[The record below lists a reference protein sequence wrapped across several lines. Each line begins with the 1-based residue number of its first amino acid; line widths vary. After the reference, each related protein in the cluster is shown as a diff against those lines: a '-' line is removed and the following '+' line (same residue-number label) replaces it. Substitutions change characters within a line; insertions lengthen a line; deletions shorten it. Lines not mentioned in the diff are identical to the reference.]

1 MDQLLLPTIV
11 ALVVLGVFFGIARF
25 SGGNPNMKGRLERFA
40 GDGQAEEKERERE
53 KEEKKDEK
61 KQFSLGLG
69 ETQLAA
75 VVDKAVSQRT
85 FGKTVQRRLA
95 QADLKLT
102 LFEFMLTKIFSTIT
116 GTALG
121 LFLGRGGAISTVV
134 FGLVGIS
141 VGFFAPDWFVKFR
154 ISTRLKAF
162 NSQLGDTLGLLA
174 NSLRS
179 GYSML
184 QSMELVARES
194 PDPIGTEFKR
204 VVREVGLGLSPQ
216 EALNNLYRRL
226 PSDDLDLMITA
237 INIQYEV
244 GGNLAQILDTISHT
258 IRERVRIKGEIQVL
272 TAQGRVSGY
281 IISALPPGIAIIVTL
296 INPTYMNTM
305 WEFPWIIMPI
315 CGGILVFVGFMIIR
329 KIVNIEV

>member
-1 MDQLLLPTIV
+1 MDPLIAAFIGSAMVLLL
-11 ALVVLGVFFGIARF
+11 FFGIARL
-25 SGGNPNMKGRLERFA
+25 STGNSAIMGRLQRFV
-40 GDGQAEEKERERE
+40 GGEQAKQ
-53 KEEKKDEK
+53 KEEKKDDK
-61 KQFSLGLG
+61 KPFTLGLG

-75 VVDKAVSQRT
+75 RVDKMVGERT

-102 LFEFMLTKIFSTIT
+102 LFEFMLIKVFTVLT
-116 GTALG
+116 GFVIG
-121 LFLGRGGAISTVV
+121 VYLGRGGPVSQVIFTLAGVLI
-134 FGLVGIS
+134 
-141 VGFFAPDWFVKFR
+141 GFFGPDWFVKYR
-154 ISTRLKAF
+154 LGKRLKEF
-162 NSQLGDTLGLLA
+162 NNQLGDTIGLLA

-179 GYSML
+179 GYSLL
-184 QSMELVARES
+184 QSMELVSRES
-194 PDPIGTEFKR
+194 PDPIGSEFKR

-216 EALNNLYRRL
+216 DALNNLLRRM
-226 PSDDLDLMITA
+226 PSDDLDLLITA

-281 IISALPPGIAIIVTL
+281 IIVALPPLIGIIVTL

-315 CGGILVFVGFMIIR
+315 CGGVMIFVGFLIIR

>member
-1 MDQLLLPTIV
+1 LNPLIAASTGAFIVLLL
-11 ALVVLGVFFGIARF
+11 FFGIARL
-25 SGGNPNMKGRLERFA
+25 SVGNPNIRGRLFRFV
-40 GDGQAEEKERERE
+40 GDGGNDKSKDEK
-53 KEEKKDEK
+53 KEEKKP
-61 KQFSLGLG
+61 FSLGLG

-75 VVDKAVSQRT
+75 RVDKMVSQGT
-85 FGKTVQRRLA
+85 FGKTIQRKLA

-102 LFEFMLTKIFSTIT
+102 LFEFMLIKLFTVLT
-116 GTALG
+116 GLVIG
-121 LFLGRGGAISTVV
+121 LYIGRGSSISQVIFTLAGVA
-134 FGLVGIS
+134 
-141 VGFFAPDWFVKFR
+141 VGFYGPDFFVKFR
-154 ISTRLKAF
+154 LNKRLKDF
-162 NSQLGDTLGLLA
+162 NNQLGDTIGLLA

-179 GYSML
+179 GYSLL
-184 QSMELVARES
+184 QSMELVSRES
-194 PDPIGTEFKR
+194 PDPIGAEFKR

-216 EALNNLYRRL
+216 DALNNLLRRM
-226 PSDDLDLMITA
+226 PSEDLDLLITA

-281 IISALPPGIAIIVTL
+281 IITALPPFIGVVVTL

-305 WEFPWIIMPI
+305 WDFPWIIMPI
-315 CGGILVFVGFMIIR
+315 CGGVLVFVGFLIIR

>member
-1 MDQLLLPTIV
+1 MNPLIAASVGAVIV
-11 ALVVLGVFFGIARF
+11 MMIFFGIARL
-25 SGGNPNMKGRLERFA
+25 SAGSPDIRGRLNRFV
-40 GDGQAEEKERERE
+40 GEGGQNKPKEQK
-53 KEEKKDEK
+53 KEDK

-75 VVDKAVSQRT
+75 RVDKAVSQRT
-85 FGKTVQRRLA
+85 YGKTVQRKLA

-102 LFEFMLTKIFSTIT
+102 LFEYILIKIFLVIT
-116 GTALG
+116 GLVVG
-121 LFLGRGGAISTVV
+121 LFLGRGGPVLELIFVV
-134 FGLVGIS
+134 SGVV
-141 VGFFAPDWFVKFR
+141 VGFFALDWFVKY
-154 ISTRLKAF
+154 RLSKRLREF
-162 NSQLGDTLGLLA
+162 NGQLGDTIGLLA

-194 PDPIGTEFKR
+194 PDPIGSEFKR
-204 VVREVGLGLSPQ
+204 VVREVGLGLTAQ
-216 EALNNLYRRL
+216 DALNNLLRRM
-226 PSDDLDLMITA
+226 PSDDLDLLITA

-281 IISALPPGIAIIVTL
+281 IIAALPPLIAIAITI

-315 CGGILVFVGFMIIR
+315 CGAVMVFVGFIIIMR
-329 KIVNIEV
+329 IVNIEV

>member
-1 MDQLLLPTIV
+1 LLFL
-11 ALVVLGVFFGIARF
+11 GIARL
-25 SGGNPNMKGRLERFA
+25 SAGNPDIKGRLTRFV
-40 GDGQAEEKERERE
+40 GEGGQDKPRE
-53 KEEKKDEK
+53 KKSEEK

-69 ETQLAA
+69 ESRLAA
-75 VVDKAVSQRT
+75 KVDKAVGQGS
-85 FGKTVQRRLA
+85 FGKATQRKLA

-102 LFEFMLTKIFSTIT
+102 LFEYMLIKVFMVIMGL
-116 GTALG
+116 AVG
-121 LFLGRGGAISTVV
+121 LFLGRGGPIEAVIFTVAGV
-134 FGLVGIS
+134 A
-141 VGFFAPDWFVKFR
+141 VGFFGPGFFVKLR
-154 ISTRLKAF
+154 MGARLKAF
-162 NSQLGDTLGLLA
+162 NGQLGDTIGLLA

-204 VVREVGLGLSPQ
+204 VVREVGLGLTVQ
-216 EALNNLYRRL
+216 DALNNLLRRL
-226 PSDDLDLMITA
+226 PSDDLDLLITA

-281 IISALPPGIAIIVTL
+281 IISALPPLIGIVVTV
-296 INPTYMNTM
+296 INPTYMSTM
-305 WEFPWIIMPI
+305 WDFPWIIMPI
-315 CGGILVFVGFMIIR
+315 CGGIMVFVGFVIIM

>member
-1 MDQLLLPTIV
+1 M
-11 ALVVLGVFFGIARF
+11 
-25 SGGNPNMKGRLERFA
+25 GRLQRFVGA
-40 GDGQAEEKERERE
+40 DPSKQ
-53 KEEKKDEK
+53 KEEKKEEK
-61 KQFSLGLG
+61 KPFTLGLG
-69 ETQLAA
+69 ETQMAA
-75 VVDKAVSQRT
+75 TVDKLVGQRT

-102 LFEFMLTKIFSTIT
+102 LFEFMLIKVFTVLT
-116 GTALG
+116 GLVIG
-121 LFLGRGGAISTVV
+121 LYLGRGGPVTQVIFTLS
-134 FGLVGIS
+134 GLLI
-141 VGFFAPDWFVKFR
+141 GFFGPDWFVKYR
-154 ISTRLKAF
+154 LSKRLKEF
-162 NSQLGDTLGLLA
+162 NNQLGDTIGLLA

-179 GYSML
+179 GYSLM
-184 QSMELVARES
+184 QSMELVSRES
-194 PDPIGTEFKR
+194 PDPIGAEFKR

-216 EALNNLYRRL
+216 DALNNLLRRM
-226 PSDDLDLMITA
+226 PSDDLDLLITA

-281 IISALPPGIAIIVTL
+281 IITALPPLIGVVVTL
-296 INPTYMNTM
+296 INPSYMNTM

-315 CGGILVFVGFMIIR
+315 CGGVMVFVGFLIIR

>member
-1 MDQLLLPTIV
+1 MEQLLIPSIV
-11 ALVVLGVFFGIARF
+11 ALVVLGLFFGIARF

-40 GDGQAEEKERERE
+40 GDGPQEEDKKKGE
-53 KEEKKDEK
+53 KAEK

-75 VVDKAVSQRT
+75 RVDKAVSQRI

-102 LFEFMLTKIFSTIT
+102 LFEFMLAKVFATIT
-116 GTALG
+116 GAAVG
-121 LFLGRGGAISTVV
+121 LYVGRGGAVPTVI
-134 FGLVGIS
+134 FGLTGIAI
-141 VGFFAPDWFVKFR
+141 GFFAPDLFVKFR
-154 ISTRLKAF
+154 ISKRLKDF
-162 NSQLGDTLGLLA
+162 NGQLGDTLGLLA

-216 EALNNLYRRL
+216 EALNNLLRRL

-281 IISALPPGIAIIVTL
+281 IISALPPFIGVVVTL

-305 WEFPWIIMPI
+305 WDFPWIIMPI

>member
-1 MDQLLLPTIV
+1 MDQLLIPSIV
-11 ALVVLGVFFGIARF
+11 ALVVLGLFFGIYRF
-25 SGGNPNMKGRLERFA
+25 SGGNPDVKGRLERFA
-40 GDGQAEEKERERE
+40 GEGPKEEKE
-53 KEEKKDEK
+53 KKDEKGEK

-69 ETQLAA
+69 ETQIAA
-75 VVDKAVSQRT
+75 RVDKAVSQRI

-102 LFEFMLTKIFSTIT
+102 LFEFMLTKVFATIT
-116 GTALG
+116 GAAVG
-121 LFLGRGGAISTVV
+121 LYLGRGGAIQTVV
-134 FGLVGIS
+134 FGLAGIS
-141 VGFFAPDWFVKFR
+141 LGFFAPDMFVKFR
-154 ISTRLKAF
+154 ISKRLKDF
-162 NSQLGDTLGLLA
+162 NGQLGDTIGLMA

-184 QSMELVARES
+184 QSMDLVARES
-194 PDPIGTEFKR
+194 PDPIGAEFKR

-216 EALNNLYRRL
+216 EALNNLMRRL
-226 PSDDLDLMITA
+226 PSDDLDLLITA

-281 IISALPPGIAIIVTL
+281 IISALPPFIGVVVTL
-296 INPTYMNTM
+296 INPSYMNTM
-305 WEFPWIIMPI
+305 WDFPWIIMPI

>member
-1 MDQLLLPTIV
+1 MNQIIIPGIV
-11 ALVVLGVFFGIARF
+11 ALVVLALFFVIARF
-25 SGGNPNMKGRLERFA
+25 SGGNTNMKGRLERFA
-40 GDGQAEEKERERE
+40 GDGQQEAKDKE
-53 KEEKKDEK
+53 KEENKGEK
-61 KQFSLGLG
+61 KQFSLGIG

-75 VVDKAVSQRT
+75 AVDKAVSQRT

-102 LFEFMLTKIFSTIT
+102 LTEFMLAKVCATIT
-116 GTALG
+116 GLVLG
-121 LFLGRGGAISTVV
+121 LFLGRGGAIQLVV
-134 FGLVGIS
+134 FTLAGVAI
-141 VGFFAPDWFVKFR
+141 GFFAPDWFVKFR

-162 NSQLGDTLGLLA
+162 NAQLGDTLGLLA

-184 QSMELVARES
+184 QSMDLVARES
-194 PDPIGTEFKR
+194 PAPIGPEFKR

-216 EALNNLYRRL
+216 EALNNLMRRL
-226 PSDDLDLMITA
+226 PSDDLDLLITA

-244 GGNLAQILDTISHT
+244 GGNLAQILDTIAHT
-258 IRERVRIKGEIQVL
+258 IRERVRIKGEIQTL

-281 IISALPPGIAIIVTL
+281 IITALPPGIGVVVTL

-315 CGGILVFVGFMIIR
+315 CGGILVFVGFLVIR

>member
-1 MDQLLLPTIV
+1 MNPLIVASLGALIVLLL
-11 ALVVLGVFFGIARF
+11 FFGIARL
-25 SGGNPNMKGRLERFA
+25 SAGNPDIKGRLNRFV
-40 GDGQAEEKERERE
+40 GDGGQDKPKEPK
-53 KEEKKDEK
+53 KEEKK
-61 KQFSLGLG
+61 QFTLGLG

-75 VVDKAVSQRT
+75 RVDKAVSQRT
-85 FGKTVQRRLA
+85 FGKTTQRKLA

-102 LFEFMLTKIFSTIT
+102 LFEFILIKIFVVIT
-116 GTALG
+116 GLAIG
-121 LFLGRGGAISTVV
+121 LFMGRGGPVQAVIFVV
-134 FGLVGIS
+134 AGVA

-154 ISTRLKAF
+154 MSKRLRDF
-162 NSQLGDTLGLLA
+162 NGQLGDTIGLLA

-194 PDPIGTEFKR
+194 PDPIGAEFKR

-216 EALNNLYRRL
+216 DALNNLLRRM
-226 PSDDLDLMITA
+226 PSDDLDLLITA

-281 IISALPPGIAIIVTL
+281 IITALPPLIAIVVTV

-315 CGGILVFVGFMIIR
+315 CGGIMVGAGFFVIM

>member
-1 MDQLLLPTIV
+1 MDQLIIPAIV
-11 ALVVLGVFFGIARF
+11 ALVVLGLFFGIARF
-25 SGGNPNMKGRLERFA
+25 SGGNPNMKGRLEQFA
-40 GDGQAEEKERERE
+40 GDAPKEDD
-53 KEEKKDEK
+53 KKKDEKGEK
-61 KQFSLGLG
+61 KQFSLGIG

-75 VVDKAVSQRT
+75 RVDKAVSQRT
-85 FGKTVQRRLA
+85 FGKTVQKRLA

-102 LFEFMLTKIFSTIT
+102 LFEFMLAKVFCTIT
-116 GTALG
+116 GAAVG
-121 LFLGRGGAISTVV
+121 LYLGRGGAVQTVL
-134 FGLVGIS
+134 FGLSGVIL
-141 VGFFAPDWFVKFR
+141 GFFASDLFVNYR
-154 ISTRLKAF
+154 ISKRMKDF

-281 IISALPPGIAIIVTL
+281 IISALPLFIGVVVTL
-296 INPTYMNTM
+296 INPSYMNTM

-315 CGGILVFVGFMIIR
+315 CGGVLVFVGFLIIR